1 MPLSRSRRP
10 GSKADASSP
19 GCKYLK
25 RVTPATSPAP
35 VSLRPTSQQTGGN
48 GQEAPERW
56 ASLHFSCEWR
66 ERKNN
71 RNCFH
76 KPHLRHLPEKWKRR
90 REKKIKA
97 TQRPHILL
105 ISWWKRLVYRLL
117 FIECT
122 CAGELQP
129 FCSQRLLPSPGRG
142 QWPRLL
148 PALMEMD
155 DGFTP
160 LMRLTRGAVPLQS
173 WAPKQ
178 ADIFLR
184 VSAFPKLSYI
194 SIENWKFR
202 EEH

>member
-1 MPLSRSRRP
+1 MHLLQAANISNVWPQQPPQLQSLSAQLPSRQGGTAKKP
-10 GSKADASSP
+10 QSDGLCCTLA
-19 GCKYLK
+19 
-25 RVTPATSPAP
+25 VN
-35 VSLRPTSQQTGGN
+35 GGN
-48 GQEAPERW
+48 GKTT
-56 ASLHFSCEWR
+56 ASSI
-66 ERKNN
+66 
-71 RNCFH
+71 NCFH

-178 ADIFLR
+178 DDIFLR